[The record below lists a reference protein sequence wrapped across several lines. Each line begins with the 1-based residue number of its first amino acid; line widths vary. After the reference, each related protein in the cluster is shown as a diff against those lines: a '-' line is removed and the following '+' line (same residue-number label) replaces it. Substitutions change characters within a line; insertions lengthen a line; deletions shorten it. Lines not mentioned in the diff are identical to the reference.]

1 MRFTEYKKTLL
12 KITWMIRCVHMLYV
26 VTRRT
31 NVSTIVYAL
40 YFKIS
45 CVHKVRTKKKE
56 KKNRRVPSIIYLIYF
71 LEHIEMWS
79 RLLWYIYEKITPYII
94 NKLFDTLY
102 STCSIIVLFCTVI
115 KLYIQLTR
123 QYTTLMSKQTNA
135 IIF

>member
-12 KITWMIRCVHMLYV
+12 KVTWMIRCVHMLYV